1 MGRGYG
7 PRVTV
12 RLLGLSLDVAD
23 PAAAAAFWAGLLER
37 AVEADGDALR
47 LPGDERQVGLRFVPV
62 DRTPP
67 LPHLVHL
74 HVTSDHVGDQDAAVR
89 RALELGGRLRD
100 PGGRVDGDDHVVL
113 VDPVGAELC
122 VIEPTNGYLA
132 GCGPL
137 GELAG
142 DGSRAVG
149 LFWSVALGWPLVWDQ
164 DEETVVQSPA
174 GGTKVAWGGGPEL
187 PRVGRS
193 PQWLELVADDLEV
206 ELSRLVGLGAAV
218 VRREGDVVDLT
229 DPDGTTFTLRE
240 G

>member
-1 MGRGYG
+1 M
-7 PRVTV
+7 TV

-23 PAAAAAFWAGLLER
+23 PAAAAAFWGGLLARPVER
-37 AVEADGDALR
+37 DGDALR
-47 LPGDERQVGLRFVPV
+47 LPGDERQVGLRFVPAE
-62 DRTPP
+62 RTPA

-74 HVTSDHVGDQDAAVR
+74 HVTSDHVGDQDAVIR
-89 RALELGGRLRD
+89 RALDLGARLRD
-100 PGGRVDGDDHVVL
+100 PAARVTGEDHVVL
-113 VDPVGAELC
+113 VDPVSAELC

-149 LFWSVALGWPLVWDQ
+149 LFWSAVLGWPLVWDQ
-164 DEETVVQSPA
+164 DDETVVQSPY

-187 PRVGRS
+187 PRSGRS
-193 PQWLELVADDLEV
+193 PQRMDLVADDVDAEV
-206 ELSRLVGLGAAV
+206 ARLVGLGAAV
-218 VRREGDVVDLT
+218 VGRDGDLVELT
-229 DPDGTTFTLRE
+229 DPDGTTFTLAA

>member
-1 MGRGYG
+1 M
-7 PRVTV
+7 TV

-23 PAAAAAFWAGLLER
+23 PAAAAAFWGGLLER
-37 AVEADGDALR
+37 PVLPDGDALR
-47 LPGDERQVGLRFVPV
+47 LPGDERQVGLRFVPA

-74 HVTSDHVGDQDAAVR
+74 HVTSDQIGDQDAVVR
-89 RALELGGRLRD
+89 RALDLGGRLRD
-100 PGGRVDGDDHVVL
+100 PGGRADGEDHVVL
-113 VDPVGAELC
+113 VDPVGQELC
-122 VIEPTNGYLA
+122 VIEPSNGYLA

-142 DGSRAVG
+142 DGSRSVG
-149 LFWSVALGWPLVWDQ
+149 LFWSAVLGWPLVWDQ

-193 PQWLELVADDLEV
+193 PHRLDLVTDAVDDVDAEV
-206 ELSRLVGLGAAV
+206 ARLVGLGATIVGRDGRV
-218 VRREGDVVDLT
+218 VELT
-229 DPDGTTFTLRE
+229 DPDGTTFTLVA